1 MQNKHDEE
9 DCATAAAA
17 AAAATNAAG
26 NVHPSHRKG
35 GRKRRLRSGRRLYEV
50 DVIMCLQQ
58 RDIPINMTKMPAG
71 KDQSAAAAT
80 KVEVEAASYR
90 GGGMVQRQRC

>member
-17 AAAATNAAG
+17 AAATTAAG
-26 NVHPSHRKG
+26 TVHPSHRKG

-50 DVIMCLQQ
+50 DVIMCLQH
-58 RDIPINMTKMPAG
+58 RDIPINMAKMPAG